1 MENDIQ
7 IIRSQDE
14 IQRRISSI
22 TEEIRALTSHDEL
35 TVVGILDDSF
45 VFFADLIRALNMPI
59 NCCFLK
65 VTRHEHAEHTDI
77 VYISEFE
84 PRDKNILLVGGVV
97 ATGVTLDFIVRH
109 MEADG
114 VKSLRTC
121 MLVDKPDERRVEIAV
136 DFSAFQHDKSYVF
149 GYGLGIKN
157 QYRHLPY
164 LAAMK

>member
-7 IIRSQDE
+7 IVRSQDE
-14 IQRRISSI
+14 IQKRINSL
-22 TEEIRALTSHDEL
+22 TEEIRALTIHDEL

-45 VFFADLIRALNMPI
+45 VFFADLIRALNMPM

-77 VYISEFE
+77 MYISEFE
-84 PRDKNILLVGGVV
+84 PRDQNILLVGGVV

-109 MEADG
+109 LEADG

-121 MLVDKPDERRVEIAV
+121 MLVDKPDERRVEIAA
-136 DFSAFQHDKSYVF
+136 DFSAFQHTESYIF

-164 LAAMK
+164 LAVRK

>member
-1 MENDIQ
+1 MENNIQ

-14 IQRRISSI
+14 IQKRINAL
-22 TEEIRALTSHDEL
+22 TEEIRSLTKHEEL
-35 TVVGILDDSF
+35 TVVGTLDDSF
-45 VFFADLIRALNMPI
+45 VFFADLIRALNMPV

-65 VTRHEHAEHTDI
+65 VTTHAHAEHTDI
-77 VYISEFE
+77 LYISEFE

-109 MEADG
+109 LEADG

-121 MLVDKPDERRVEIAV
+121 MLVDKPADRRVEITL
-136 DFSAFQHDKSYVF
+136 DFAAFQQDEGYVF

-164 LAAMK
+164 LAEMK

>member
-7 IIRSQDE
+7 VIRSEDE
-14 IQRRISSI
+14 IQKRINSL
-22 TEEIRALTSHDEL
+22 TEEIRALTSQDEL

-65 VTRHEHAEHTDI
+65 VTKHEHADHTDI
-77 VYISEFE
+77 AYISEFE

-121 MLVDKPDERRVEIAV
+121 MLVDKPGERRIEIAV
-136 DFSAFQHDKSYVF
+136 DFAAFQHDESYVF

>member
-1 MENDIQ
+1 MKNDIQ
-7 IIRSQDE
+7 LIHSQDE
-14 IQRRISSI
+14 IQKRINSL
-22 TEEIRALTSHDEL
+22 TEEIRSVAGDDEL

-45 VFFADLIRALNMPI
+45 VFFADLIRALNMPV

-84 PRDKNILLVGGVV
+84 PRDRNILLVGGVV
-97 ATGVTLDFIVRH
+97 STGVTLDFIARH

-121 MLVDKPDERRVEIAV
+121 MLVDKPDERRIEIAA
-136 DFSAFQHDKSYVF
+136 DFTAFQHDNSYIF

-164 LAAMK
+164 LAVMK

>member
-1 MENDIQ
+1 MGNDIQ
-7 IIRSQDE
+7 IVRSQDE
-14 IQRRISSI
+14 IQKRINSL
-22 TEEIRALTSHDEL
+22 TEEIRSVAGDDEL

-45 VFFADLIRALNMPI
+45 VFFADLIRALNMPV

-65 VTRHEHAEHTDI
+65 VTRHEHAEHTD
-77 VYISEFE
+77 
-84 PRDKNILLVGGVV
+84 
-97 ATGVTLDFIVRH
+97 

-121 MLVDKPDERRVEIAV
+121 MLVDKPDERRIEIAA
-136 DFSAFQHDKSYVF
+136 DFKAFQHDDSYIF
-149 GYGLGIKN
+149 GYGLGLKN

>member
-7 IIRSQDE
+7 VIRSEDE
-14 IQRRISSI
+14 IQKRINSL
-22 TEEIRALTSHDEL
+22 TEEIRALASPDEL

-45 VFFADLIRALNMPI
+45 VFFADLIRALNMPV

-77 VYISEFE
+77 VYVSEFE

-109 MEADG
+109 MQADG
-114 VKSLRTC
+114 VQSLRTC

-136 DFSAFQHDKSYVF
+136 DFSAFQHDESYFF

-157 QYRHLPY
+157 QYHHLPY